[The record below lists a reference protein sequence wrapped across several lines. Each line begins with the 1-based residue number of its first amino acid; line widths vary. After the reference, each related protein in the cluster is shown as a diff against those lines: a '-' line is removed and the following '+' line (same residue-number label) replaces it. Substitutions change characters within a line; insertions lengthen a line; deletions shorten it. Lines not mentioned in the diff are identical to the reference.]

1 MDFYDIN
8 FSEVDKDLT
17 PEERA
22 EWQAIYASF
31 RSGSIMTGTIV
42 GTDVHEFSFVPKGQ
56 TKEEKQTIRCAIIIP
71 YRVKIIIPETEMFV
85 IPTPSGGYVL
95 HSMGGAETEFIITHV
110 DRENGIAVASRK
122 KAMEKLQFSTKRR
135 NLTDRI
141 VDVKVMSVGRY
152 ICVVN
157 YGGYDVLLHKTDV
170 NYSLVP
176 DLRNTIHPGEVK
188 KAKVKEFNPDEG
200 KLKLS
205 IKETRPHPFDGV
217 ETRHPIGTARVAT
230 VVGKY
235 GGGVF
240 CRLYDGVTDVLCAYD
255 TMHYD
260 GDFQIGDKV
269 EIVIRKLNYERKL
282 IYGKMIRKMC

>member
-22 EWQAIYASF
+22 EWQSIYASI
-31 RSGSIMTGTIV
+31 RSGSIMTGTMV
-42 GTDVHEFSFVPKGQ
+42 GTDIHEFSFVPKGE
-56 TKEEKQTIRCAIIIP
+56 TKAEKQTIRCAIVIP
-71 YRVKIIIPETEMFV
+71 YRVKIIIPETEMSL
-85 IPTPSGGYVL
+85 IPMPEGGYVL
-95 HSMGGAETEFIITHV
+95 HSMGGAKLEFIITHV

-122 KAMEKLQFSTKRR
+122 KALEKLMFVTNRR
-135 NLTDRI
+135 DLQDKIIET
-141 VDVKVMSVGRY
+141 KVMSVGKNV
-152 ICVVN
+152 CVIN
-157 YGGYDVLLHKTDV
+157 YGGYDVLVHKRDV

-176 DLRNTIHPGEVK
+176 DLRNVLHPGEIK
-188 KAKVKEFNPDEG
+188 KAKVMSFNPDEG
-200 KLKLS
+200 KMKLS
-205 IKETRPHPFDGV
+205 IKATMPHPFDGV
-217 ETRHPIGTARVAT
+217 ETRHPVGTARVAT

-260 GDFQIGDKV
+260 GDFNIGDKV
-269 EIVIRKLNYERKL
+269 EIVIRKLNYDKKVV
-282 IYGKMIRKMC
+282 YGKMIRKMC